1 MGPLWL
7 PCCLC
12 GDRVSCV
19 AGDVREY
26 EANEKVVNQT
36 VADFGRLD
44 CVIGN
49 AGIWDYN
56 LTLVNLPEEKLSSSF
71 SEIFNI
77 NVLGY
82 MMLAKVEIPY
92 AIPLRIHGDWLPA
105 GEIAMPV
112 WN

>member
-1 MGPLWL
+1 MGRLDGQVAIVTGGASGL
-7 PCCLC
+7 GQGIVERFVTEGARVGVLDRSKEGCAALVEQL

-56 LTLVNLPEEKLSSSF
+56 LTLVNLPE
-71 SEIFNI
+71 
-77 NVLGY
+77 
-82 MMLAKVEIPY
+82 
-92 AIPLRIHGDWLPA
+92 
-105 GEIAMPV
+105 
-112 WN
+112 